1 MFAVGIDPKEYQDSL
16 QDEPHGG
23 GAMVEQFCTDMTA
36 RAEEGKL
43 DPVIGREAGNVS
55 SDGDP
60 EQKDQEQSVSGRR
73 AGCR

>member
-43 DPVIGREAGNVS
+43 TRSSEGAGNVS

-60 EQKDQEQSVSGRR
+60 EQKDEE
-73 AGCR
+73 